1 MVTDPA
7 RVRRSDPG
15 NPDVC
20 PVGDLHKIFSSP
32 ETMSKVYDGCRSAS
46 IGCIECK
53 GWAAD
58 SLWKV
63 LEPIQKR
70 RAKYE
75 AEPKLAWDI
84 LEAGSAKA
92 CVAAES
98 TMNEV
103 RAATNLSFEYEP
115 PKVVAEKQ

>member
-1 MVTDPA
+1 MA
-7 RVRRSDPG
+7 
-15 NPDVC
+15 
-20 PVGDLHKIFSSP
+20 
-32 ETMSKVYDGCRSAS
+32 KVYDGCRSAG

-63 LEPIQKR
+63 LLPVQER

-75 AEPKLAWDI
+75 ADPKLAWDI

-92 CVAAES
+92 RVAAES
-98 TMNEV
+98 TMDEV

-115 PKVVAEKQ
+115 PQVFVEKQ